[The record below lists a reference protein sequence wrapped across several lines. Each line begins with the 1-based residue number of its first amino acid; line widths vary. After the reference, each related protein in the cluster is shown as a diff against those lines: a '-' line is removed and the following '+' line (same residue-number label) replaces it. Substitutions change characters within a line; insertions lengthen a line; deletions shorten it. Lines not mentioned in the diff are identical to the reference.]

1 MAARLLSFPEAA
13 RTAPPA
19 GDELPAAP
27 TPEIPAGLH
36 LVNALHA
43 TAGSIAHNGPPLDMV
58 TQVCAVVAQWEW
70 ELAHQ
75 TAREGLRSFFRRS

>member
-1 MAARLLSFPEAA
+1 MPGRLLAFPEPAARASADKLLSRAEPS
-13 RTAPPA
+13 PHP
-19 GDELPAAP
+19 
-27 TPEIPAGLH
+27 GLH

-75 TAREGLRSFFRRS
+75 TARAGLRSFFRRG

>member
-1 MAARLLSFPEAA
+1 MPGRLLAFPEPAT
-13 RTAPPA
+13 TAPTDDLLSGSETCPH
-19 GDELPAAP
+19 P
-27 TPEIPAGLH
+27 GLH

-75 TAREGLRSFFRRS
+75 TARAGLRSFFRRG